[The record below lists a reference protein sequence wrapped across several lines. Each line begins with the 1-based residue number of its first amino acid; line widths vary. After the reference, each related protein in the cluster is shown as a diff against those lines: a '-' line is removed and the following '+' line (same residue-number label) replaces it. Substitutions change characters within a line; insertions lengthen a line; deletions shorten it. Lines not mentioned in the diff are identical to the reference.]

1 MSPWLFYTRLMGFP
15 SRLLPGSEVR
25 ADGQH
30 VGTWIAVVVTTSQ
43 FTHRFVVDLVEDVL
57 HVQADFPVL
66 VDLVRRQ
73 GIPDGTP
80 AVGYVWPIDIRRIT
94 ALCRDPAAHGQAVP
108 VALQVVGGR
117 GPQHMLGRLVVGR
130 ATGARVGDVEGVTA
144 SHLPTRQHLAAGFQ
158 LVALAALNGATD
170 VAGLAEAAWASDVL
184 SIRILH
190 RNVFLLD
197 VEHRRRDVQTTVVQ
211 LALDPGFIVGTDGR
225 VQQAAADGTVL
236 ALRQENIRVAGVPRP
251 LIVEVVDQ
259 AGKGGELIILVVR
272 LLDPGIHVLGLVLVP
287 GQPATQHQAQILRQM
302 QTGVAVDAV
311 APGVVIGD
319 LVPAGAQW
327 LGNG

>member
-108 VALQVVGGR
+108 VALQVIGGR

-130 ATGARVGDVEGVTA
+130 ATSARVGDVEGVTA
-144 SHLPTRQHLAAGFQ
+144 SYLPAWQYFAAGFQ
-158 LVALAALNGATD
+158 LVALAALDGAAD
-170 VAGLAEAAWASDVL
+170 VAGVGETAWAGYVF
-184 SIRILH
+184 IWILH
-190 RNVFLLD
+190 ANIFLLD
-197 VEHRRRDVQTTVVQ
+197 IEHCCRDVQATVVQ
-211 LALDPGFIVGTDGR
+211 LALDAGFIVGTDSG
-225 VQQAAADGTVL
+225 VQQGTAGGVVL
-236 ALRQENIRVAGVPRP
+236 ALRFENVGVTGVPRP
-251 LIVEVVDQ
+251 LRVEIVDQ
-259 AGKGGELIILVVR
+259 AGKGRELMILGVGGSDAGE
-272 LLDPGIHVLGLVLVP
+272 HVLGF
-287 GQPATQHQAQILRQM
+287 I
-302 QTGVAVDAV
+302 
-311 APGVVIGD
+311 
-319 LVPAGAQW
+319 LVPAQTSTQNKAQRF
-327 LGNG
+327 